1 MGIKTT
7 TRIDSKNEGCAEIVT
22 HSSNENITL
31 LVYEKG
37 VLVSGIEFTPE
48 QFIDFNKAVSDV
60 YFDKRINEL
69 SEILDTPIKIHIPN
83 VTEDV
88 CHPATK
94 ERIQE
99 LEEEISAWKQVCV
112 NDKETIKRLQDE
124 LTLYK
129 KTK

>member
-1 MGIKTT
+1 MAIKTT
-7 TRIDSKNEGCAEIVT
+7 TRIDASNEGYAEIVT

-31 LVYEKG
+31 LVYEKD

-69 SEILDTPIKIHIPN
+69 SEILDNPIKINIPDD
-83 VTEDV
+83 TEDV
-88 CHPATK
+88 CQPATK

-99 LEEEISAWKQVCV
+99 LEEEISTWKQVCV
-112 NDKETIKRLQDE
+112 NNKETIKRLQDE

-129 KTK
+129 NTK